1 MKKNNPDGNFSS
13 KDETDMMEMG
23 KFYFLNSKYDE
34 AIKEFEN
41 VLKSNPKNAE
51 AYFQIGIAKEA
62 KSDIDGAKKMY
73 EKAIKI
79 NPQHKIARER
89 LDKLIGL

>member
-1 MKKNNPDGNFSS
+1 MKKIKICNFTRSDEPDI
-13 KDETDMMEMG
+13 MEMG

-41 VLKSNPKNAE
+41 VLTLDPKSSE

-62 KSDIDGAKKMY
+62 KNESEDAKKMY
-73 EKAIKI
+73 EMAIKL
-79 NPQHKIARER
+79 NPNHKSARER